1 MFNNI
6 INGTKSRVIL
16 SVRCYAI
23 AMGQINEFTQRE
35 LNKMGLMMNNN
46 KRETAIVR
54 AHNAL
59 AYCWLSVFLRL
70 GLFFTLFFLSE
81 SSFSQTRR
89 PIATKFCIM
98 IEVAV
103 ILIHWYQISPTPHMK
118 ILSAGSWTKIWHLV
132 PTKIEQILAVLRVW
146 AQRF

>member
-103 ILIHWYQISPTPHMK
+103 ILIH
-118 ILSAGSWTKIWHLV
+118 
-132 PTKIEQILAVLRVW
+132 
-146 AQRF
+146 